1 MATGNKV
8 PERLIN
14 FRVYNDGN
22 VLLGVATVD
31 LSSIE
36 AMSDTVSGACIGS
49 EIESPIL
56 GHFSSMTAPLT

>member
-22 VLLGVATVD
+22 DLLGVANVD
-31 LSSIE
+31 LPSIE
-36 AMSDTVSGACIGS
+36 AMSDTVSGAGNTVGAKRNKS
-49 EIESPIL
+49 GLSDL
-56 GHFSSMTAPLT
+56 